1 MKNLT
6 GFTGA
11 ALLVLAL
18 TAPAHALD
26 LRIGANANF
35 GTSNDF
41 GVGPRVEL
49 ALGDL
54 VPGLRV
60 AADYHKFFDANVYSD
75 VDGLVVES
83 SAWDAGLHVYYDLAT
98 LPVAEGAT
106 IYAGGGV
113 VYAKRSYDHWL
124 KSADSAITDGDL
136 RNRYDKLPTLQERYA
151 SNSGASLALTVGS
164 TFNTGWTVI
173 PYVEATY
180 TIGVV
185 DELLLAVGIL
195 FSTGLGGGGTP

>member
-1 MKNLT
+1 MKKAI
-6 GFTGA
+6 GVIGA
-11 ALLVLAL
+11 TLLAL
-18 TAPAHALD
+18 TLCTPARALD
-26 LRIGANANF
+26 LRLGANVNF

-54 VPGLRV
+54 VPGLRL
-60 AADYHKFFDANVYSD
+60 AADYHRFFDSGVYSD

-83 SAWDAGLHVYYDLAT
+83 SSWDAGVHVYYDLVT

-106 IYAGGGV
+106 IYAGGGL

-124 KSADSAITDGDL
+124 KSADSAITDSDL

-151 SNSGASLALTVGS
+151 SDSGASFALTVGS

-173 PYVEATY
+173 PYVEASY

-185 DELLLAVGIL
+185 DELMLAVGLL
-195 FSTGLGGGGTP
+195 FSTGLTGGGNP